1 MKVNIDSL
9 ADAVTQELKA
19 YSQDVTDGL
28 KKAVRQVS
36 KETAEE
42 LQATSPRRTGEYADD
57 WISTVEYE
65 DRSDI
70 RAVVR
75 NRGHYQLTH
84 LLEDGHAKVNGGR
97 VDGISHIGPAEEK
110 AAKKLEGRVEVT
122 IKG

>member
-1 MKVNIDSL
+1 M
-9 ADAVTQELKA
+9 EF
-19 YSQDVTDGL
+19 
-28 KKAVRQVS
+28 
-36 KETAEE
+36 
-42 LQATSPRRTGEYADD
+42 
-57 WISTVEYE
+57 E
-65 DRSDI
+65 DQSDI

-97 VDGISHIGPAEEK
+97 VDGNPHIGPAEEK